1 MHHNKDV
8 EFMKNLVKTLIIT
21 CTFFAGLSTQ
31 VQAKEEMLDKVAAI
45 VNAGVVLESEVQDL
59 LKNIKKQAEKNNQA
73 LPSDKAL
80 RTQVMDKLIND
91 SLIVQIGERMGVQ
104 VSDAQ
109 LDQTIAN
116 MAKEDKLTLAQF
128 RQTIIS
134 DGDDYE
140 KYREN
145 VRTELISGEVRR
157 NSVRRRI
164 YISPQEVSNLLDL
177 MKEQTN
183 NDVEYNLGHIL
194 IEFPSDAT
202 QADMTASK
210 ARADKVIELLNSGS
224 NFTKIAIAS
233 SGGANALEGGD
244 LGWKNVN
251 EMPTLFSE
259 LIAGKNKDTVVGPI
273 RTGLGFSIVKILDIR
288 GRQVVEIEEVKAS
301 HILIKPSVILSEA
314 KAEAQL
320 QDMLD
325 EINAGDA
332 TFADLAKEFSQGP
345 TSIRGGDLG
354 WADPQSYDPAF
365 KEALATM
372 KIGEYH
378 KPFRSSF
385 GWHIIQLNDR
395 RMIDATSQMNK
406 NRVYQILH
414 NRKFGVESARWIK
427 ETRDE
432 AYIEIFEQ
440 DK

>member
-1 MHHNKDV
+1 
-8 EFMKNLVKTLIIT
+8 MKNLVTILLKPLMLTSVLY
-21 CTFFAGLSTQ
+21 AGLQ
-31 VQAKEEMLDKVAAI
+31 VTAQAEEQQLDKVAAI
-45 VNAGVVLESEVQDL
+45 VNSGVVLESEVKDL
-59 LKNIKKQAEKNNQA
+59 LANIKKQAEKSKQA
-73 LPSDKAL
+73 LPSNKAL

-91 SLIVQIGERMGVQ
+91 SLILQIGERMGVQ

-109 LDQTIAN
+109 LDQTIGN
-116 MAKEDKLTLAQF
+116 MAQENKLTLSQF
-128 RQTIIS
+128 RQAIIS
-134 DGDDYE
+134 DGEDYE

-157 NSVRRRI
+157 NSVSRRI
-164 YISPQEVSNLLDL
+164 YISPQEVSNLLTL
-177 MKEQTN
+177 MKEQTT
-183 NDVEYNLGHIL
+183 NDVEYHLGHIL

-202 QADMTASK
+202 QAEMTASK
-210 ARADKVIELLNSGS
+210 ERADKVIELLNNGS
-224 NFTKIAIAS
+224 NFKKIAIAS

-244 LGWKNVN
+244 LGWKNIN

-259 LIAGKNKDTVVGPI
+259 LIAGENKDTVVGPI
-273 RTGLGFSIVKILDIR
+273 RTGLGFSIVKVLDIR
-288 GRQVVEIEEVKAS
+288 GRKIVEVEEVKAS
-301 HILIKPSVILSEA
+301 HILIKPSIILSEE
-314 KAEAQL
+314 KAQAQL
-320 QDMLD
+320 VGMLKQ
-325 EINAGDA
+325 INTGEA
-332 TFADLAKEFSQGP
+332 TFADLAKEFSEGP
-345 TSIRGGDLG
+345 TSVRGGDLG
-354 WADPQSYDPAF
+354 WADPTSYDPAF

-372 KIGEYH
+372 EIGEYH
-378 KPFRSSF
+378 QPFRSSF

>member
-1 MHHNKDV
+1 
-8 EFMKNLVKTLIIT
+8 MKNLVKILVIT
-21 CTFFAGLSTQ
+21 CTFYAGLNAQ

-45 VNAGVVLESEVQDL
+45 VNSGVVLESEVQDL
-59 LKNIKKQAEKNNQA
+59 LRNIKKQSKKNNQA
-73 LPSDKAL
+73 LPSDSAL

-109 LDQTIAN
+109 LDQTITN
-116 MAKEDKLTLAQF
+116 MAKENKLSLSQF
-128 RQTIIS
+128 RQAIIS

-140 KYREN
+140 KYRES

-164 YISPQEVSNLLDL
+164 YISPQEVANLLSL
-177 MKEQTN
+177 MKEQIN
-183 NDVEYNLGHIL
+183 NDVEYHLGHIL

-202 QADMTASK
+202 QEDMIASK
-210 ARADKVIELLNSGS
+210 KRADKVIELLNSGS

-244 LGWKNVN
+244 LGWKNIN

-259 LIAGKNKDTVVGPI
+259 LIAGKDKGTVVGPV
-273 RTGLGFSIVKILDIR
+273 RTGLGFSIVKVLDIR
-288 GRQVVEIEEVKAS
+288 GRQTVEIEEVKAS
-301 HILIKPSVILSEA
+301 HILIKPSIILSEA

-320 QDMLD
+320 QEMLNK
-325 EINAGDA
+325 INAGET
-332 TFADLAKEFSQGP
+332 TFADLAKEFSEGP
-345 TSIRGGDLG
+345 TSVRGGDLG
-354 WADPQSYDPAF
+354 WADPKSYDPAF

-395 RMIDATSQMNK
+395 RMTDATSQMNE

>member
-1 MHHNKDV
+1 
-8 EFMKNLVKTLIIT
+8 MKNLVTTLLKTLMIT
-21 CTFFAGLSTQ
+21 SVFYAVLQ
-31 VQAKEEMLDKVAAI
+31 IEAHAEEEQLDKVAAI
-45 VNAGVVLESEVQDL
+45 VNGGVVLESEVQDL
-59 LKNIKKQAEKNNQA
+59 LVNIKNQAKKNNQS

-91 SLIVQIGERMGVQ
+91 SLILQIGERMGVQ

-109 LDQTIAN
+109 LDQTIEN
-116 MAKEDKLTLAQF
+116 MAQENKLTLSQF
-128 RQTIIS
+128 RQALVN
-134 DGDDYE
+134 DGEDYE

-145 VRTELISGEVRR
+145 VRTEIISGEVRR

-164 YISPQEVSNLLDL
+164 FISPQEVSNLLNL
-177 MKEQTN
+177 MKEQTT
-183 NDVEYNLGHIL
+183 NDVEYHLGHIL
-194 IEFPSDAT
+194 IEFPSEPT

-224 NFTKIAIAS
+224 DFKKIAIAS

-244 LGWKNVN
+244 LGWKNIN

-259 LIAGKNKDTVVGPI
+259 LIAGKDKGTVVGPI
-273 RTGLGFSIVKILDIR
+273 RTGLGFSIVKVLDIR
-288 GRQVVEIEEVKAS
+288 GRQIVEVEEVKAS
-301 HILIKPSVILSEA
+301 HILIKPSIILSEK

-320 QDMLD
+320 AQLLKRIEAG
-325 EINAGDA
+325 EI
-332 TFADLAKEFSQGP
+332 TFADAAKEFSEGP
-345 TSIRGGDLG
+345 TSVRGGDLG

-372 KIGEYH
+372 KVGEYH

-395 RMIDATSQMNK
+395 RMVDATSQMNK